1 MKQFFFLMVNIL
13 LIKNQISAQDD
24 HRSVNEIIINNT
36 SEFSNKSSVLTLEKF
51 DFEYKDY

>member
-36 SEFSNKSSVLTLEKF
+36 SEFSNKFSVLTLEKF
-51 DFEYKDY
+51 DFE